1 MSNNIS
7 KDVLNAVKKR
17 TGKSVSPKDIQNVAS
32 GVGPS
37 TIKSEQQLRALIKQ
51 VSKVAGVP
59 VSESTIKELVSA
71 IKKSGINPNSME
83 TMIKSMLGKR

>member
-1 MSNNIS
+1 LSNQIS
-7 KDVLNAVKKR
+7 KDVLNAVKKK
-17 TGKSVSPKDIQNVAS
+17 TGKYVSPKDIQSVAS

-59 VSESTIKELVSA
+59 VSEATVRELINA
-71 IKKSGINPNSME
+71 IKKSGVNPNTME
-83 TMIKSMLGKR
+83 SMIKSMLGKK